1 MLKSK
6 DMDGA
11 WYLKLIKE
19 PPHINSSFSLQLTLP
34 FVISSTSRLAID
46 ELLEGKK
53 GVGEQ

>member
-19 PPHINSSFSLQLTLP
+19 PPHINSSFSLRITLL
-34 FVISSTSRLAID
+34 FVISSTSRLGID
-46 ELLEGKK
+46 GVFEGKK